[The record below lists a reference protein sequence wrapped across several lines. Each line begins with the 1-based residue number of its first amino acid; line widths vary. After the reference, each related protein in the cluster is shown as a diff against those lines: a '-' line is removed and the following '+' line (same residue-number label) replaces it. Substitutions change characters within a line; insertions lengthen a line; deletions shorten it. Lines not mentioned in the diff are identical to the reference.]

1 MYVGIFGD
9 VIFSVGH
16 LRTLT
21 LSNFKGSTGAEWVE
35 HKVINGKAKPEYV
48 GPKLKEYTCDILLDA
63 AHGVNPRK
71 MLKRLTQM
79 AEDGEV
85 HYFIIGFAPLS
96 ENRFSNTMLALSED
110 SATQKE
116 IQDVA
121 RCLRTLYSTPL
132 GSQEGDRSLGI
143 DQGVFLDKPIEVAKA
158 LYVREVTEKTA
169 EFEPRARV
177 VRVDWQESD
186 VVRGEVIPKVV
197 YELV

>member
-21 LSNFKGSTGAEWVE
+21 LSNFKGSTGAE
-35 HKVINGKAKPEYV
+35 EYV

-96 ENRFSNTMLALSED
+96 ENRFRITDVSESWD
-110 SATQKE
+110 AVIKHGLLVQCKVSLTIKE
-116 IQDVA
+116 
-121 RCLRTLYSTPL
+121 
-132 GSQEGDRSLGI
+132 
-143 DQGVFLDKPIEVAKA
+143 
-158 LYVREVTEKTA
+158 YV
-169 EFEPRARV
+169 
-177 VRVDWQESD
+177 
-186 VVRGEVIPKVV
+186 
-197 YELV
+197 